1 MRYVKCQTDTEFTL
15 DKSRVLWYSE
25 GMEELTINQLVA
37 AATYSLM
44 TLLVI
49 AFALADVDRSSS
61 FYEIRKIILRTAGIT
76 VFVLFLVRL
85 VVILSMLMER

>member
-44 TLLVI
+44 MLLVI

-61 FYEIRKIILRTAGIT
+61 FYEIRKIILRAAGIT